1 MTQAQAPAALLVIHT
16 LDDQHVPHTTF
27 SHLLSHV
34 PAGNGMSDKP
44 QLFSSRGTQWN
55 IDDYVE
61 KDVPAII
68 RFVLKE
74 THAQQVHFLGHSM
87 VSDWGAARQSMTQHE
102 AALVI
107 TTWSCACMMQ
117 LMCSTA
123 WHSMVGDWGAAWHSM
138 VGDGAQGDPC
148 TAGPLPGAQHGE

>member
-1 MTQAQAPAALLVIHT
+1 
-16 LDDQHVPHTTF
+16 
-27 SHLLSHV
+27 
-34 PAGNGMSDKP
+34 MSDKP

-87 VSDWGAARQSMTQHE
+87 VSDWGTARH
-102 AALVI
+102 
-107 TTWSCACMMQ
+107 
-117 LMCSTA
+117 STA
-123 WHSMVGDWGAAWHSM
+123 QHD
-138 VGDGAQGDPC
+138 
-148 TAGPLPGAQHGE
+148 TA

>member
-1 MTQAQAPAALLVIHT
+1 
-16 LDDQHVPHTTF
+16 
-27 SHLLSHV
+27 
-34 PAGNGMSDKP
+34 MSDKP

-87 VSDWGAARQSMTQHE
+87 VGDGSTAQHSMTQHG
-102 AALVI
+102 
-107 TTWSCACMMQ
+107 
-117 LMCSTA
+117 TA
-123 WHSMVGDWGAAWHSM
+123 
-138 VGDGAQGDPC
+138 
-148 TAGPLPGAQHGE
+148 